1 MNIDQGSLKETP
13 AGALLLKIFEE
24 GKSGV
29 LYLKRDEILKEL
41 YIDRGKIVWV
51 ASNSEV
57 DTLENMLILHKRVE
71 KQNIDQIK
79 MNSKNEIELGKNLV
93 EKGMLTLEE
102 LIEFSK
108 VQMRKIVKSI
118 LKWGDGVYYFSKDVP
133 ANTFINLEID
143 LKKFVFDF
151 VKVDLDM
158 GFIWKGI
165 GSFQELFLKSEDNKK
180 IEKYDLSQ
188 AELELLDKF
197 TGEVN
202 VEVISLNF
210 VGLPKEE
217 ILKTIYFYL
226 LAGLLYKKD
235 DYIEEDERL
244 KVPDNLISESKK
256 DPINLDNEISEIEQI
271 DLDDINEEESY
282 SYEKEFK
289 KDIDEKEKTVLDN
302 KDVIE
307 EDISITD
314 KMLQDLN
321 KEETKKKSKIFNIFF
336 ILVVIAI
343 IIAGV
348 VLFVL
353 DKGDNIAKNTIINKP
368 VKKSADS
375 KGMDRNPDKK
385 NELSTSKSLIKSV
398 NEENNVKGVK
408 ADTGLSLKKSDK
420 PSAIVKNLKKDNS
433 KIDSRT
439 PFDYFNSGRFVKAGN
454 LWRKDLLNSDY
465 KYSVLLELDCQKE
478 SVKYAYRK
486 IKNKIN
492 FFIINHTRNGK
503 NCYLV
508 LYGRYKTDLDA
519 LRSIDFLPKYFLNQ
533 KNPPRVLELAKYL

>member
-79 MNSKNEIELGKNLV
+79 NNSKNEIELGKNLV

-226 LAGLLYKKD
+226 LAGLLNKKD
-235 DYIEEDERL
+235 DVEEDERL

-256 DPINLDNEISEIEQI
+256 DPISLENEISEIEQI

-289 KDIDEKEKTVLDN
+289 KNINEKEKTVLDT

-321 KEETKKKSKIFNIFF
+321 REETKKKSKLFNIFF
-336 ILVVIAI
+336 VLVVIAI
-343 IIAGV
+343 IISGV
-348 VLFVL
+348 MFFVL
-353 DKGDNIAKNTIINKP
+353 DKGEIIAKDSKINKP
-368 VKKSADS
+368 FKKSVNS
-375 KGMDRNPDKK
+375 KGIEKNAEDK
-385 NELSTSKSLIKSV
+385 NEISPSKSLIKNI
-398 NEENNVKGVK
+398 NEEKNVKGVK
-408 ADTGLSLKKSDK
+408 IDKGISLKKSDK
-420 PSAIVKNLKKDNS
+420 PSTIVKNLKKDNS
-433 KIDSRT
+433 KMDGRT
-439 PFDYFNSGRFVKAGN
+439 PFDYFSSGKFVKAGN
-454 LWRKDLLNSDY
+454 LWRKKLLNSNY
-465 KYSVLLELDCQKE
+465 KYSVLLELDCKKE
-478 SVKYAYRK
+478 SVKYAYKR

-508 LYGRYKTDLDA
+508 LFGRYKTDLDA